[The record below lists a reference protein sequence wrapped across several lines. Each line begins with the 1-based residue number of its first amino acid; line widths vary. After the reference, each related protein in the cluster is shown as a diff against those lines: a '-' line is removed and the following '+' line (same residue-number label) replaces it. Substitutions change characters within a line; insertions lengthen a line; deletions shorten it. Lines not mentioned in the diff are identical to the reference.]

1 MRGLKAGRED
11 REKREL
17 AVEVRDRRVEFMRF
31 QVWLGASDTF
41 FVTLRFMM
49 LLACGADMPRLST
62 FELSKLS
69 SPLRVLIV

>member
-1 MRGLKAGRED
+1 MTGLKAGGEY

-31 QVWLGASDTF
+31 QVLAWCFGHF

-69 SPLRVLIV
+69 STLRVLIV